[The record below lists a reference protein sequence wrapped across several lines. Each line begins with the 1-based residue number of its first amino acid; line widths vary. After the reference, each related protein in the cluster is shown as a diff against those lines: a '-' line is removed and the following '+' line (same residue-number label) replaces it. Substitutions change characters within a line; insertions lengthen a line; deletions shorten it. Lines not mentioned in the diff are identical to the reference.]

1 MSKHLVIT
9 FMGKDQPG
17 VVESLSTTISNLGAN
32 WLESRMCHLG
42 GQFAGVLRVAVE
54 EKQEA
59 DLIKSLLELQE
70 SGLTITMKSGSG
82 EMETTRRSL
91 VTLDLLGSDQVGI
104 VSRISAMLAGLGIQR

>member
-54 EKQEA
+54 DTREA
-59 DLIKSLLELQE
+59 DLIKSLLITALKEDDE
-70 SGLTITMKSGSG
+70 SMQHTDKF
-82 EMETTRRSL
+82 
-91 VTLDLLGSDQVGI
+91 
-104 VSRISAMLAGLGIQR
+104 